1 MSHEENNMFRLEWPP
16 EPPSSLHRAE
26 LNLIVKP
33 FTIHFDFTHSHG
45 RQLFS
50 VKSSDKPHCTLP
62 AQYQTPCCSKVGFFS
77 CIVTNVRGI
86 VREVFPLLEQNPK
99 GKQEIWPVVFFYFTK
114 KKNPKDLTAFVSI
127 MLWFCPWNPLSISTH
142 GHLVRSHW
150 RRLLPEVPEA
160 DIFSMFHLQTHR
172 QTEPLEIVKR

>member
-1 MSHEENNMFRLEWPP
+1 MFRLEWPP

-33 FTIHFDFTHSHG
+33 FTIHFDFSHSRG

-62 AQYQTPCCSKVGFFS
+62 VQHQTACCSKVGFF
-77 CIVTNVRGI
+77 CIVTNVSGI
-86 VREVFPLLEQNPK
+86 LREVFLLLEQNPK
-99 GKQEIWPVVFFYFTK
+99 GKQKIWPVVFFQK
-114 KKNPKDLTAFVSI
+114 KKNPPKDLTALVSI
-127 MLWFCPWNPLSISTH
+127 IQWFCPWKSLSGTTH
-142 GHLVRSHW
+142 GHLVCSHW

-172 QTEPLEIVKR
+172 QAEPLEIVKT

>member
-1 MSHEENNMFRLEWPP
+1 MFRLEWPP

-86 VREVFPLLEQNPK
+86 VREVFPLLEQNSK
-99 GKQEIWPVVFFYFTK
+99 GKQEI
-114 KKNPKDLTAFVSI
+114 
-127 MLWFCPWNPLSISTH
+127 
-142 GHLVRSHW
+142 
-150 RRLLPEVPEA
+150 
-160 DIFSMFHLQTHR
+160 
-172 QTEPLEIVKR
+172 